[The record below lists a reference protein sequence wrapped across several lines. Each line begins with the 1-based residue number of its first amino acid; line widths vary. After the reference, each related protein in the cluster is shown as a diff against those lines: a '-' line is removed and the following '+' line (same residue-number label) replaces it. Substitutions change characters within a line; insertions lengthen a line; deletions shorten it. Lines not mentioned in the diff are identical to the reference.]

1 MLLKFGA
8 WLKEE
13 HGKELPLPKA
23 QQATKMV
30 LDTKV
35 YSKGVRTLKRDDIP

>member
-1 MLLKFGA
+1 MLLKFEA

-23 QQATKMV
+23 LQGF
-30 LDTKV
+30 DTKV
-35 YSKGVRTLKRDDIP
+35 YSKGVRILKRDDIP